1 MHNVLISGLFDQNI
15 HLFYFINLGLDNST
29 LDVLM
34 TFITDFGSLI
44 AWIIIC
50 ILLFVFGGEK
60 AKKVAIIGLVALL
73 VTNLVVVILKIVVAE
88 PRPFMVLP
96 NTELLVPEDGS
107 YSFPS
112 SHAASSFA
120 AATIIG
126 LKYSFKF
133 RKRSYLLIFPLIAF
147 AAVIAFS
154 RIYIGVHYPL
164 DVFIGA
170 VIGILSAL
178 MVLKYEKEILN
189 KLTSLFHLN
198 RVFEF
203 NLVHKIKEIFQN
215 E

>member
-1 MHNVLISGLFDQNI
+1 MHTVLISSLFDQNI
-15 HLFYFINLGLDNST
+15 HLFYLINLGLDNST

-44 AWIIIC
+44 AWAIIC

-60 AKKVAIIGLVALL
+60 AKKVAILGLVALL
-73 VTNLVVVILKIVVAE
+73 VTNLAVGLLKIIVAE

-96 NTELLVPEDGS
+96 NAELLVAEDGS

-120 AATIIG
+120 AATLIG

-133 RKRSYLLIFPLIAF
+133 RKKSYLLISPLIAF

-164 DVFIGA
+164 DVITGA
-170 VIGILSAL
+170 VIGIVSAL
-178 MVLKYEKEILN
+178 LVLKYEKEILN

-198 RVFEF
+198 KIFEF
-203 NLVHKIKEIFQN
+203 NLSHKIKEIFQK
-215 E
+215 